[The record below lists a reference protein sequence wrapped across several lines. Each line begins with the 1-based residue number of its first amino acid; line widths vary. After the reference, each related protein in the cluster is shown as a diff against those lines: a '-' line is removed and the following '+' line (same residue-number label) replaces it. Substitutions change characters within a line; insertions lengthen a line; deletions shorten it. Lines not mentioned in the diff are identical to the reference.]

1 MFVHLKKC
9 ELYSM
14 DTSQFVL
21 WFVTEVMFLPQFVGL
36 LSVGCP
42 SLRIRWIIQVLW
54 RRKIFR

>member
-42 SLRIRWIIQVLW
+42 SLRIRWIIQVL
-54 RRKIFR
+54 